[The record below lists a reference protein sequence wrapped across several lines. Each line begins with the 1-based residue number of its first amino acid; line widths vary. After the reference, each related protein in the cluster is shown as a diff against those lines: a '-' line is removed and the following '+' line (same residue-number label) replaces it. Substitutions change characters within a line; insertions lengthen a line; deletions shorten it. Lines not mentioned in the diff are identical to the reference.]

1 MPDLRNRDKYEN
13 ELNAAVAVMF
23 NRWVN
28 LLEYEGRLITL
39 RANRSDIREIEKP
52 LIKVGLIGAKQVS
65 KIVGVPWDGMMEVVA
80 TENIRETVVAPII
93 QLIEDTTN
101 EKIRSITLSEF
112 GLEAFGKFREVMK
125 KIKDTVLTASRS
137 LTIAV
142 TEITRSLTMG
152 ENFAFRQWTRV
163 KQMLTGRSGDAD
175 EKFGVE
181 EIFDFEPDD
190 MAKPKTPFK
199 IAFSAKPIWVTEQD
213 DAVCGVCG
221 PLHGKPADTW
231 GQFDSGPPAHPVC
244 RCFINY
250 EVDN

>member
-1 MPDLRNRDKYEN
+1 MPDLRNRDKYED

-190 MAKPKTPFK
+190 MAKPKKPFK

-213 DAVCGVCG
+213 DAVCGICG
-221 PLHGKPADTW
+221 PLHKTTADKW
-231 GQFDSGPPAHPVC
+231 GDYDAGPPAHPVC
-244 RCFINY
+244 RCYIDY